1 VRKMNKITKDIR
13 IAVSLFIAICVL
25 VMVYTLFVTLIAQIT
40 MPDKANGSLLYVDGK
55 VVGSELIGQS
65 FTSPGYFH
73 GRPSAVD
80 YDSIES
86 AGTNYGPTSAELMK
100 EVSQRIEQVRR
111 ENGLPLD
118 APVPAD
124 LVLASGSGL
133 DPHISV
139 ESAML
144 QIPRVAIAR
153 GLPESEVKALVEQH
167 IETPQLGFLGQ
178 ERVNVLK
185 LNLALDELTRESRP

>member
-1 VRKMNKITKDIR
+1 MNKITKEVK

-25 VMVYTLFVTLIAQIT
+25 VVVYTLFVTFIAQIT

-80 YDSIES
+80 YDSTES
-86 AGTNYGPTSAELMK
+86 AGSNLGPTSAELMK
-100 EVSQRIEQVRR
+100 QVSQRIEQVRK
-111 ENGLPLD
+111 ENNLPPD

-144 QIPRVAIAR
+144 QVPRVATAR
-153 GLPESEVKALVEQH
+153 ELPESEVRMLVDQH
-167 IETPQLGFLGQ
+167 IEPLQLGFLGQ
-178 ERVNVLK
+178 KRVNVLK
-185 LNLALDELTRESRP
+185 LNLALDELTRGSKP